1 MSDKEWEDGD
11 DSALYDEG
19 YNAGY
24 KDSIIKLLEILDSVA
39 NQEKVNDL
47 PSSFTLSVV
56 IATMKEL
63 LKEAK

>member
-24 KDSIIKLLEILDSVA
+24 KDTIIKVIEILDSVA
-39 NQEKVNDL
+39 SQEKINDL
-47 PSSFTLSVV
+47 PSSFTMSVV
-56 IATMKEL
+56 IATMREL